1 MAIFN
6 GDIGTKIEI
15 AVTDPDGVA
24 MDISA
29 ATVIRIYYIDPD
41 GTVGFWTAII
51 KVATTDTIQ
60 YTTIADD
67 ISVSGTWKIQGYTA
81 LAAWTGRTTIGE
93 LTVTEIV
100 DNL

>member
-6 GDIGTKIEI
+6 GDIGTLIEI
-15 AVTDPDGVA
+15 AVTDPSDVA

-29 ATVIRIYYIDPD
+29 ATIFRIYYIDPD
-41 GTVGFWTAII
+41 GTVGFWTAIL
-51 KVATTDTIQ
+51 KAATTDTIQ
-60 YTTIADD
+60 FTTISGS
-67 ISVSGTWKIQGYTA
+67 ISVAGAWKIQGYVA
-81 LAAWTGRTTIGE
+81 LAAWTGRTTIGT